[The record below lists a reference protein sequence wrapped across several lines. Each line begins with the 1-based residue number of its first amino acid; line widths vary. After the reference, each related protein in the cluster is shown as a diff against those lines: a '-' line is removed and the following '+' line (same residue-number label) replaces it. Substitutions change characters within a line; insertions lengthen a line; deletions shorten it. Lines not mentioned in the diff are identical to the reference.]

1 MKSTEDSTQA
11 LLATLALELGPGHP
25 QGLRPGAFTPAC
37 LSLMAP
43 LCLSS
48 PLSFSSCFSSLVSLQ
63 EHHRNYTLLPSGRRD
78 RHFFWTMGPLS
89 PCSLSL
95 SSLLPPDA
103 NQGIFPKD
111 HYLPDRG
118 KDAESANQGFS
129 LLLPYCVAFSSP
141 IVSSPT

>member
-11 LLATLALELGPGHP
+11 ALATLALELGPGHP

-48 PLSFSSCFSSLVSLQ
+48 PLSFSSCFSSHVSPQ

-103 NQGIFPKD
+103 NQGIFPKTIA
-111 HYLPDRG
+111 YLTGVKMPSQPTRV
-118 KDAESANQGFS
+118 S
-129 LLLPYCVAFSSP
+129 LCCFLTVSP
-141 IVSSPT
+141 FLVP